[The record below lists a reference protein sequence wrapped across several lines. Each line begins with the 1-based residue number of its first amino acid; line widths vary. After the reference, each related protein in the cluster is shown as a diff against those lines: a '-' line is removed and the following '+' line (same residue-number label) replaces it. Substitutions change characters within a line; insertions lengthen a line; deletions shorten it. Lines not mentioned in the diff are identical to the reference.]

1 MTSAVAPSIRAP
13 RFGLGLFYFLP
24 RIAKQESPFMVAM
37 VIVVALGLSLGFTS
51 HAPGEAGLDWQNGIK
66 LLVWSGLLMW
76 GVMRWR
82 LLVPLLFLPAGAILG
97 FISILA
103 ALSTFWSPVPLYTAG
118 SAVGFFAYIVLSG
131 LTARYL
137 SVDTVLSALLWSLFA
152 FVVLGLLA
160 AFIFPDM
167 AWLPP
172 SVEENVYRLQGLA
185 GNPNS
190 FGHHAGL
197 YVVVAMACVTRRL
210 INLKALCLHA
220 LLGLSVMLLSGD
232 RTVVLALL
240 LTTGLTA
247 MRHYVRARWIGLGFG
262 CLFAITLFF
271 YATGMGPSLR
281 ETLQMFSRT
290 GSVDEILTF
299 TGRTEIWSATIDR
312 FLERPIFGWG
322 FNGTETLMTNSM
334 AEGFTGRAVNAHNM
348 FLQLALTL
356 GLAGFLPGF
365 TLAVIL
371 GRAYYKNP
379 LPFRD
384 LIVGLILFNGLA
396 EADIFATPVLTSFV
410 FFWLLLREHLQKP
423 NLHPTREI

>member
-1 MTSAVAPSIRAP
+1 
-13 RFGLGLFYFLP
+13 
-24 RIAKQESPFMVAM
+24 MVA
-37 VIVVALGLSLGFTS
+37 VVVVVALGLSLGFTS
-51 HAPGEAGLDWQNGIK
+51 RVPGEAGLDWQNGTK
-66 LLVWSGLLMW
+66 LLVWSGLVMW

-82 LLVPLLFLPAGAILG
+82 LLVPMLFLPAGAILG

-118 SAVGFFAYIVLSG
+118 STVGFFAYIVLSA
-131 LTARYL
+131 LAARYL

-152 FVVLGLLA
+152 FIVVGLLP
-160 AFIFPDM
+160 AFIIPDM

-190 FGHHAGL
+190 FGHHAAL
-197 YVVVAMACVTRRL
+197 YVVLAMACVTRGL
-210 INLKALCLHA
+210 INLKALSLHA
-220 LLGLSVMLLSGD
+220 LIGLSVTLLSGD

-247 MRHYVRARWIGLGFG
+247 MRHYVWARWIGLGIGF
-262 CLFAITLFF
+262 LFAMTLIF

-290 GSVDEILTF
+290 GSIDEILTF
-299 TGRTEIWSATIDR
+299 TGRTEIWSAAIDR

-322 FNGTETLMTNSM
+322 FNGTEALMTDSM
-334 AEGFTGRAVNAHNM
+334 AAGFTGRAVNAHNM
-348 FLQLALTL
+348 YLQLALTL

-365 TLAVIL
+365 ALAVML
-371 GRAYYKNP
+371 ARAYYKNP

-384 LIVGLILFNGLA
+384 LTVGLILFNGLA
-396 EADIFATPVLTSFV
+396 EADIFATPVLTGFV

>member
-1 MTSAVAPSIRAP
+1 MSSVIAPSFRRHRP
-13 RFGLGLFYFLP
+13 KLGVFHFPPLLGE
-24 RIAKQESPFMVAM
+24 QESPFMVAM
-37 VIVVALGLSLGFTS
+37 VVVVALGLSLGFTN
-51 HAPGEAGLDWQNGIK
+51 HPPGEAGLDWQNGAK
-66 LLVWSGLLMW
+66 LLVWLALVMW
-76 GVMRWR
+76 GLVRLR
-82 LLVPLLFLPAGAILG
+82 LLLPLMFLPAGAILV
-97 FISILA
+97 FLSALA

-118 SAVGFFAYIVLSG
+118 SAIGFVAYIVLSG
-131 LTARYL
+131 LTARCL
-137 SVDTVLSALLWSLFA
+137 SVDTVLSALLWSLFG
-152 FVVLGLLA
+152 FIGLGLVA
-160 AFIFPDM
+160 VFIFPDI

-190 FGHHAGL
+190 FGHHAAL
-197 YVVVAMACVTRRL
+197 FVVVALACVTRGL
-210 INLKALCLHA
+210 ISLKAFSLHA

-247 MRHYVRARWIGLGFG
+247 MRHYVWARWIGLGLG
-262 CLFAITLFF
+262 CLITMTLFF

-299 TGRTEIWSATIDR
+299 TGRTEIWSAAIDR
-312 FLERPIFGWG
+312 ILERPIFGWG
-322 FNGTETLMTNSM
+322 FNGTEALMTDSM

-348 FLQLALTL
+348 YLQLALTL
-356 GLAGFLPGF
+356 GIVGFIPGF
-365 TLAVIL
+365 ALAVML

-396 EADIFATPVLTSFV
+396 EADIFATPVLTGFV
-410 FFWLLLREHLQKP
+410 FFWLLLREHLQGP
-423 NLHPTREI
+423 DLHPTREI